1 MRGFTLP
8 EMLIATLVSMLV
20 SGAIFAVL
28 QPVQGMFQAQVETVD
43 LHQRLR
49 VAVDALTKDLAMAGA
64 GTTIGIVRGPLA
76 TSEAPVLPYRRGLV
90 GDDPAANVFY
100 RPDTITL
107 RYIASTADQSAIASH
122 TYYLRADAASG
133 AFQLMHYDG
142 ARGDFPVIDNVLLL
156 AFEYFGAAQPPLSIP
171 PPGLAVDPNP
181 DDEYPAG
188 ENCLFIRVDG
198 EPAPRLAALAAGPA
212 TVRLDAS
219 MLTDGPWC
227 PDALSVNRFDAD
239 LLRVVRVGV
248 RLRVQTGQPA
258 LRGPAGPGFA
268 RGGTA
273 RAPQR
278 WVPDAEVRFT
288 VAPRNLGGH

>member
-20 SGAIFAVL
+20 SGAVFAVL

-49 VAVDALTKDLAMAGA
+49 VAVDVLTKDLAMAGA
-64 GTTIGIVRGPLA
+64 GTTTGVVRGPLS

-107 RYIASTADQSAIASH
+107 RYVASTADQSTIASH

-156 AFEYFGAAQPPLSIP
+156 AFDYFGSAQPPRSIP
-171 PPGLAVDPNP
+171 PPDLGVDPNP

-188 ENCLFIRVDG
+188 ENCLFVRVEG
-198 EPAPRLAALAAGPA
+198 EPAPRLVALAEGPS
-212 TVRLDAS
+212 TVRLDAN

-227 PDALSVNRFDAD
+227 PDAVSANRFDAD
-239 LLRVVRVGV
+239 LLRVLRVGV
-248 RLRVQTGQPA
+248 RLRVQSGQAA
-258 LRGPAGPGFA
+258 LRGPAGRNFA

-288 VAPRNLGGH
+288 VAPRNLEGH